1 MAIKYRED
9 PDLNFLRSCKNED
22 LAILVKYL
30 TVDKKGSTRFAEEL
44 LSDPKFKACNGDY
57 SKAWQQI
64 AGELQLFG
72 GDSFANIFRG
82 NGILYKEILC
92 DVCNKLKVNY
102 NKMQDTSQIESY
114 LLQKIISDSWEKMTD
129 VERKDLLSAI
139 GVDGTLIGSA
149 GLGAVIAAIN
159 MGGFAAYQT
168 AALVANTIARTII
181 GKGLQFGTNA
191 ALMRSMAV
199 VAGPIGIAISALM
212 TLSSISSP
220 AFRVTMP
227 CVIHVAYMRQ
237 MLLQGDRFK

>member
-1 MAIKYRED
+1 
-9 PDLNFLRSCKNED
+9 
-22 LAILVKYL
+22 
-30 TVDKKGSTRFAEEL
+30 
-44 LSDPKFKACNGDY
+44 
-57 SKAWQQI
+57 
-64 AGELQLFG
+64 
-72 GDSFANIFRG
+72 
-82 NGILYKEILC
+82 
-92 DVCNKLKVNY
+92 
-102 NKMQDTSQIESY
+102 
-114 LLQKIISDSWEKMTD
+114 MTD

-139 GVDGTLIGSA
+139 GVDGTLLGSA

>member
-1 MAIKYRED
+1 M
-9 PDLNFLRSCKNED
+9 PLQD

-30 TVDKKGSTRFAEEL
+30 TIDKDGKTRFAEQL
-44 LSDPKFKACNGDY
+44 LSDPTYKACNGDY
-57 SKAWQQI
+57 TKAWQQI

-72 GDSFANIFRG
+72 GDSVVNMLRG

-102 NKMQDTSQIESY
+102 NQKQAISQIESY
-114 LLQKIISDSWEKMTD
+114 LLQKIISDSWEKMTEA
-129 VERKDLLSAI
+129 ERKELQSTI
-139 GVDGTLIGSA
+139 GVNSALLGSA

-168 AALVANTIARTII
+168 AALVANTIAKTII
-181 GKGLQFGTNA
+181 GKGLQFGANTL
-191 ALMRSMAV
+191 LMKSMAV

-227 CVIHVAYMRQ
+227 CVIQIAYMRQ
-237 MLLQGDRFK
+237 RLLQGDRF

>member
-9 PDLNFLRSCKNED
+9 PDLFFLRSCEKDD

-30 TVDKKGSTRFAEEL
+30 TVDKDRKTRFAEQL
-44 LSDPKFKACNGDY
+44 LSDPTFKACNGDY

-72 GDSFANIFRG
+72 GDSVVNMFRG

-102 NKMQDTSQIESY
+102 NQKQDVSKIESY
-114 LLQKIISDSWEKMTD
+114 LLQKIISDSWEEMTEAD
-129 VERKDLLSAI
+129 RKELLSAI
-139 GVDGTLIGSA
+139 GIDGNLVGSA
-149 GLGAVIAAIN
+149 GLGAIITAIN
-159 MGGFAAYQT
+159 MSGFAAYRT
-168 AALVANTIARTII
+168 AALVANTIAKTII
-181 GKGLQFGTNA
+181 GKGLQLGTNA
-191 ALMRSMAV
+191 ALMKSIAV

-227 CVIHVAYMRQ
+227 CVIHIAYMRQ
-237 MLLQGDRFK
+237 MLLQGDRF